1 MSKPRA
7 SNVFLAGG
15 TIAEQDMLAYLRN
28 ELSQE
33 QRQQF
38 EKLLAEDPFAQD
50 ALEGL
55 QAAES
60 VNAAGRIANIR
71 HRISE
76 KTGAKETRLIQIH
89 WINYAY
95 AAVVFGVLVGVGFLV
110 IHFAGNNKNELAL
123 NKPVDASAEQ
133 TLFEEKADSA
143 VTETSTAELLADTIA
158 IAVNT
163 KAEDAGGTV
172 AMESLKNQ
180 ASENVAKA
188 VTTTSSKTSTDMNST
203 IVATSNADAAVSG
216 AAKASMQREG
226 IRASEESKVMNDAKR
241 NEVAV
246 RSEAAARQ
254 PEATQKKAEAEKSTS
269 ASTSLDDAMKS
280 FNAASYQ
287 KASEQFDEVLK
298 RDPDNTEALYFG
310 GISDY
315 LNGKSAKSEKSFDKL
330 VKTNRYTE
338 GSKWYK
344 ANILLKKGK
353 KEEAT
358 KLLNE
363 LSGSSGMYKERAIK
377 KLEELK

>member
-1 MSKPRA
+1 
-7 SNVFLAGG
+7 
-15 TIAEQDMLAYLRN
+15 MLAYLRN